1 MKSGALSRA
10 DTGSKVSK
18 SQNSASENT
27 PLLSPDQAGPSYADV
42 ARHGTDLSK
51 DTAHVASPATSSSAS
66 STFRDSR
73 YDGADD
79 PVFPTHDQSDNQSQ
93 KANQSIGKARAFG
106 VAGSLFVLIFLQA
119 ANMSGMTTLQS
130 SIADSLDVSGSQAL
144 WFTSAYLI
152 AMSSM
157 APLVGRLSQLFS
169 PRYLVLV
176 SASLFSCGGLITG
189 LAKTY
194 GGFVAGRVVS
204 GVGGAGI
211 MTLCLIL
218 VLELTGPKRRG
229 LFIGLVNMGY
239 TIGVSL
245 GAVLAGASLGVVG
258 WVSYY
263 HPLFVV
269 MITDSTTA
277 STLLRPNAHL
287 PPCRPRHLPLH
298 PNQLQLRHPRVALR
312 VIDLQ
317 AETHEHRLRWRYS
330 PRLHHRPLSLWPLVA
345 ANSVR
350 ANQHRHHAAPSVH
363 P

>member
-10 DTGSKVSK
+10 DTGSKVTLG
-18 SQNSASENT
+18 QNAPSENT
-27 PLLSPDQAGPSYADV
+27 PLISSTQPGVSYADV
-42 ARHGTDLSK
+42 TRHGTNLSQ
-51 DTAHVASPATSSSAS
+51 DTTQVASPATSSSPS
-66 STFRDSR
+66 IVRDHGGG

-79 PVFPTHDQSDNQSQ
+79 SVFPPTNQEDNRSQ
-93 KANQSIGKARAFG
+93 KANQSIGRLRAFG

-130 SIADSLDVSGSQAL
+130 SIANSLEASGSQAL

-157 APLVGRLSQLFS
+157 APLIGRLSQLFS

-176 SASLFSCGGLITG
+176 SASVFACGGLITG

-194 GGFVAGRVVS
+194 ESFIAGRVIS

-245 GAVLAGASLGVVG
+245 GAVVAGASLGVFG
-258 WVSYY
+258 WVRLSL
-263 HPLFVV
+263 PSSQC
-269 MITDSTTA
+269 STNGTAA
-277 STLLRPNAHL
+277 STLLCPDANL
-287 PPCRPRHLPLH
+287 PPGRSRHISLYPH
-298 PNQLQLRHPRVALR
+298 AL
-312 VIDLQ
+312 
-317 AETHEHRLRWRYS
+317 
-330 PRLHHRPLSLWPLVA
+330 
-345 ANSVR
+345 
-350 ANQHRHHAAPSVH
+350 
-363 P
+363 